1 MPCNVTS
8 CKINSSHKVTS
19 LPAVMS
25 LPFNSSRFNTLSD
38 NDLRDNV
45 MSDEF
50 YKNFFLIFIPDFS

>member
-19 LPAVMS
+19 PLAVTS
-25 LPFNSSRFNTLSD
+25 WLFNSSRFNTLSD
-38 NDLRDNV
+38 NDLRNNV

-50 YKNFFLIFIPDFS
+50 YKNFFLIIIPGFS

>member
-19 LPAVMS
+19 PLAVTS
-25 LPFNSSRFNTLSD
+25 WLFNSSRFKALSD
-38 NDLRDNV
+38 NDLRNNV

-50 YKNFFLIFIPDFS
+50 Y

>member
-19 LPAVMS
+19 PLAVTS
-25 LPFNSSRFNTLSD
+25 WFFNSSRFKALSD
-38 NDLRDNV
+38 NDLRNNV

>member
-25 LPFNSSRFNTLSD
+25 WLFNSSRFNTLSD
-38 NDLRDNV
+38 NDLRNNV